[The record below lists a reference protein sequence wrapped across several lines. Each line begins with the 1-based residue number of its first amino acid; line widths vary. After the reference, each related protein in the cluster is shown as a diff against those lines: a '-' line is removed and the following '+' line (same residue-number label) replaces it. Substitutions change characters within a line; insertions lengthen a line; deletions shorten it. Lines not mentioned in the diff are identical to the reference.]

1 MIFMNGTEERVLE
14 VLDNLLEFDEIY
26 ACMVV
31 RKNMEGII
39 PPTER
44 FEQSVIDIWEI
55 LHETMNDFFD
65 IIERYSKYKLGEIY
79 FSMMDYE
86 VLFFVLPDTDT
97 ALVAIIPALAN
108 RGLLEV
114 AMEKA
119 RRDIISILG
128 EEQNA

>member
-1 MIFMNGTEERVLE
+1 MDTEGRILKL
-14 VLDNLLEFDEIY
+14 LDGLLEFDEIY

-31 RKNMEGII
+31 RENMEGVI
-39 PPTER
+39 PPVEKFKPGIT
-44 FEQSVIDIWEI
+44 DIWEI
-55 LHETMNDFFD
+55 LNETMNDFFT
-65 IIERYSKYKLGEIY
+65 IIGKYSKYNLSEVY
-79 FSMMDYE
+79 FSMMEYE
-86 VLFFVLPDTDT
+86 IMFFVLPDTDT
-97 ALVAIIPALAN
+97 ALVAIIPALSN